1 MPRRSEAPFS
11 LIGKYLADWHSLDT
25 TQTKLQVLYAKQGRS
40 QQFATQA
47 ARDKFLKD
55 EIKSLETF
63 EKTQRKHVEDLR
75 NDVEMAK
82 KQLQDVVQRSEAQ
95 EKGEVEKRDNLRRMG
110 EEVVELKKKVDQMQE
125 QRK

>member
-1 MPRRSEAPFS
+1 M
-11 LIGKYLADWHSLDT
+11 
-25 TQTKLQVLYAKQGRS
+25 LYAKQGRS

-55 EIKSLETF
+55 EIRSLETF
-63 EKTQRKHVEDLR
+63 EKTQQKRVEDLR

-82 KQLQDVVQRSEAQ
+82 EQLQDVVQRSEAQ

-110 EEVVELKKKVDQMQE
+110 EEVVDLKKKVDQMQE